1 MPRSVV
7 VTRIGAYKDVLALND
22 VPPIDIVPPGKLKVK
37 VLAAGLSFPELLTVE
52 GKHYVKKSAPF
63 VPGNQVAGVVLSVGP
78 GVDRWAV
85 GDRAAGSV
93 AAGHG
98 ALAEE
103 TLLDARS
110 AWPIPARLAP
120 EAVISLV
127 GNYSAVHKALVT
139 VGQIQAD
146 DTVIVLGAGGACGL
160 AAIDLAKAYGA
171 SVVACASDEEKLQA
185 CREARADVVINYE
198 AGGTEGFLAS
208 LREAGTYGKATL
220 IFDPV
225 GGRYAEAA
233 FRAMAPGGRHVVFG
247 FAAGGTDPKNAFPS
261 FPINLL
267 LMRGQ
272 RILGAL
278 GGSPASAM
286 LEMLKMADDGR
297 LRPTVG
303 KTYALERFE
312 DAFYDLAMRKAVG
325 QVVVTPAGSS
335 KL

>member
-1 MPRSVV
+1 MVRQ
-7 VTRIGAYKDVLALND
+7 IGPYQDALSLHDVQQ
-22 VPPIDIVPPGKLKVK
+22 IDAVPPGTLKVQ
-37 VLAAGLSFPELLTVE
+37 VSAAGLSFPELLTVE
-52 GKHYVKKSAPF
+52 GKHFTKKKTPF
-63 VPGNQVAGVVLSVGP
+63 VPGNQVAGVVLAVGT

-85 GDRAAGSV
+85 GDRVAGSS

-98 ALAEE
+98 ALADE
-103 TLLDARS
+103 TLLDART

-127 GNYSAVHKALVT
+127 GNYSAVHNALVT
-139 VGQIQAD
+139 VGQVRAE
-146 DTVIVLGAGGACGL
+146 DTVLVLGAGGACGL

-171 SVVACASDEEKLQA
+171 YVVACASDEAKLEA
-185 CREARADVVINYE
+185 CRAARADIVINYE
-198 AGGTEGFLAS
+198 AGGADGFLAT
-208 LREAGTYGKATL
+208 LRQAGVYGKATL

-225 GGRYAEAA
+225 GGRYAEGA

-247 FAAGGTDPKNAFPS
+247 FAAGGTDPKSAFPN

-272 RILGAL
+272 RILGAI

-286 LEMLKMADDGR
+286 LEMLDMANNGH

-303 KTYALERFE
+303 KTYALERFA
-312 DAFYDLAMRKAVG
+312 DAFHDLAMRKAVG
-325 QVVVTPAGSS
+325 QVVVVTSAASAR
-335 KL
+335 L